1 MNLNIGPQKYSDL
14 PRILS
19 QALSEEQV
27 VSDIHKDRILF
38 QKEGIISYNLD
49 ETQRTLL
56 ERQEKILQESQEIKE
71 NYWLDR
77 DTY

>member
-27 VSDIHKDRILF
+27 VPDIHKDRILF

-56 ERQEKILQESQEIKE
+56 ERQEKLLQESQEIKE